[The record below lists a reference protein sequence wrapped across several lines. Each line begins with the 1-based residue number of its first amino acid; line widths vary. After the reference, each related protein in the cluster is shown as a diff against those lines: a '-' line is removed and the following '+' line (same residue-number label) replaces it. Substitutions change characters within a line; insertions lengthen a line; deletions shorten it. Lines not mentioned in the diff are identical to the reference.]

1 MSKKKLKT
9 AAIYVRV
16 STDAQAEEGYSVEA
30 QKEQLAA
37 YCISKEIKNYE
48 FYIDGG
54 WSGSSIN
61 RHARL
66 PRAPR

>member
-48 FYIDGG
+48 FYIEM
-54 WSGSSIN
+54 
-61 RHARL
+61 
-66 PRAPR
+66 